1 MNVKLQ
7 IKEVKEEMRELT
19 IEEECMFLFAK
30 DKTPAYS
37 MVVNRAK
44 HKLEEI
50 GLVDVCRLNEGGISV
65 GVFRT
70 ETIRDATP
78 QERMAW
84 MYLNMVGEDRCPN
97 CSCMGC
103 KSCILEECIA
113 YPRTRQKAKSILSNK
128 EVIVTLT
135 EE

>member
-1 MNVKLQ
+1 MELKIR
-7 IKEVKEEMRELT
+7 IKEVKEETWNLT

-78 QERMAW
+78 GEVMAW
-84 MYLNMVGEDRCPN
+84 HVLQSVNACDVLTCE
-97 CSCMGC
+97 
-103 KSCILEECIA
+103 KCITNGSICICDMMI
-113 YPRTRQKAKSILSNK
+113 YDDSYELLKGK
-128 EVIVTLT
+128 EVILELV
-135 EE
+135 

>member
-1 MNVKLQ
+1 MELKIR
-7 IKEVKEEMRELT
+7 IKEVKEETWNLT

-78 QERMAW
+78 EERMAW
-84 MYLNMVGEDRCPN
+84 MYLNMVGEDRCPV
-97 CSCMGC
+97 CSVIGIGC
-103 KSCILEECIA
+103 ESCILETCIA
-113 YPRTRQKAKSILSNK
+113 SPRSRQKAKSILSNK
-128 EVIVTLT
+128 EVILELV
-135 EE
+135 